1 VTCVSYKSLQIP
13 AIDGSRRGAHDA
25 EREKEVAAAQGNCR
39 RPGQNPDE
47 RILTMAKPNHPISV
61 DAASEPVPLIAQRL
75 DRIGERIDRCLEV
88 LNELIVELSA

>member
-1 VTCVSYKSLQIP
+1 MPS
-13 AIDGSRRGAHDA
+13 DN
-25 EREKEVAAAQGNCR
+25 EVAAAQGNCR